1 MGEVVGWYDHSV
13 LYRFRARF
21 AVFLFGCSI
30 VILPFV
36 CFGAY
41 VSLFLYPLFQMTF
54 GQPIA
59 DMYSCFCFL
68 VILIYTVYWIW
79 DIDTPYRGGRRIKWL
94 RNLPLW
100 KWVADYFAA
109 RLIVS
114 EELCTWAKENGYEV
128 GENLELVK
136 LPTSV
141 NYLVGYHPHGPLAIG
156 ALMAYGSD
164 SLNFSKVF
172 PGIKPHMATL
182 NGHYDVPFYR
192 DYALFGGALVTLQC
206 LSFDS
211 KATMTSPLSKM
222 ARQSIFRY
230 LRSLIA
236 ILLLEMSFLIQP
248 ALCAFLYTYMFLC
261 PLMRIILGQA
271 IVGGG
276 GLGGFIMGLIYTAYW
291 ISTRRWPTR
300 GGIYCRWFTRL
311 PIFRWAM
318 NYFPSRLVV
327 SDELREWAASQGRVF
342 TKAGRVAVRLPTAFN
357 YLVGYHPHGWLAL
370 GAVESFGNDAL
381 EFSETFPGIQPHM
394 AVLNLLFNI
403 PIHRDYIMLGG
414 GVSVSRESLIYLLDK
429 ELTGVT
435 GNLVAVSVGGA
446 TEALESRPGHYVL
459 MLSRR
464 RGFFRIALKTGAHL
478 IPSLGFGET
487 NMYDQVANPV
497 GSVLRRV
504 QDWFTHTFTFSPP
517 IFYSWRVIPYRKP
530 LNVVVGKPIV
540 CKRTPSPT
548 DEEIDNLREQY
559 KQQLTD
565 MFFKYRPLY
574 DPTAEDIRFY

>member
-192 DYALFGGALVTLQC
+192 DYALFGG
-206 LSFDS
+206 
-211 KATMTSPLSKM
+211 
-222 ARQSIFRY
+222 
-230 LRSLIA
+230 
-236 ILLLEMSFLIQP
+236 
-248 ALCAFLYTYMFLC
+248 
-261 PLMRIILGQA
+261 
-271 IVGGG
+271 
-276 GLGGFIMGLIYTAYW
+276 
-291 ISTRRWPTR
+291 
-300 GGIYCRWFTRL
+300 
-311 PIFRWAM
+311 
-318 NYFPSRLVV
+318 
-327 SDELREWAASQGRVF
+327 
-342 TKAGRVAVRLPTAFN
+342 
-357 YLVGYHPHGWLAL
+357 
-370 GAVESFGNDAL
+370 
-381 EFSETFPGIQPHM
+381 
-394 AVLNLLFNI
+394 
-403 PIHRDYIMLGG
+403 